1 MNKKLTEIRNMG
13 VSELTIKLTDLK
25 NELAREKA
33 TKSTN
38 TRPENPGKA
47 KGLRKQVAR
56 IFTIMKE
63 KDMAAKKN
71 AVKSVS
77 SKNKSAKTGEVKH

>member
-13 VSELTIKLTDLK
+13 NAELLLKLKELK
-25 NELAREKA
+25 NELAREKSM
-33 TKSTN
+33 KSTN

-56 IFTIMKE
+56 ILTITKE
-63 KDMAAKKN
+63 KSMKTEKKGKEMKSNTAKK
-71 AVKSVS
+71 
-77 SKNKSAKTGEVKH
+77 GEVKH

>member
-1 MNKKLTEIRNMG
+1 MNKKLNDIRGMG
-13 VSELTIKLTDLK
+13 TSELLLKLKDLK

-56 IFTIMKE
+56 IFTVMKE
-63 KDMAAKKN
+63 KEMNARQNKPAK
-71 AVKSVS
+71 VQT
-77 SKNKSAKTGEVKH
+77 SKKGEVKH

>member
-1 MNKKLTEIRNMG
+1 MNKKLTELRSMG
-13 VSELTIKLTDLK
+13 NAELLLKLKELK
-25 NELAREKA
+25 NALAREKA

-56 IFTIMKE
+56 ILTITKE
-63 KDMAAKKN
+63 KSMKAENKGKE
-71 AVKSVS
+71 VKR
-77 SKNKSAKTGEVKH
+77 KSTQKGEVKH

>member
-1 MNKKLTEIRNMG
+1 MNKKLSELRNMG
-13 VSELTIKLTDLK
+13 ESERMIKLKDLK

-56 IFTIMKE
+56 ILTINAENKKKVPVKKTKVE
-63 KDMAAKKN
+63 NKQAKK
-71 AVKSVS
+71 
-77 SKNKSAKTGEVKH
+77 GEVKQ

>member
-1 MNKKLTEIRNMG
+1 MNKKLNETRNMG
-13 VSELTIKLTDLK
+13 TSELLLKLKDLK

-63 KDMAAKKN
+63 KELVAN
-71 AVKSVS
+71 
-77 SKNKSAKTGEVKH
+77 KNKLATSKKSKKGEVKH

>member
-47 KGLRKQVAR
+47 KALRKQVAR

-63 KDMAAKKN
+63 KDMAAKKIP
-71 AVKSVS
+71 VKTDS
-77 SKNKSAKTGEVKH
+77 SKNKSAKKGEVKH

>member
-1 MNKKLTEIRNMG
+1 MNKKLTELRNMG
-13 VSELTIKLTDLK
+13 SSELLLKLKELK
-25 NELAREKA
+25 NDLAREKA

-56 IFTIMKE
+56 ILTIMKE
-63 KDMAAKKN
+63 KSSNVEKKVKT
-71 AVKSVS
+71 VKS
-77 SKNKSAKTGEVKH
+77 KTAQKGEVKH

>member
-1 MNKKLTEIRNMG
+1 MNKKLNDIRGMG
-13 VSELTIKLTDLK
+13 TSELLLKLKDLK

-56 IFTIMKE
+56 IFTVMKE
-63 KDMAAKKN
+63 KEMN
-71 AVKSVS
+71 A
-77 SKNKSAKTGEVKH
+77 SKNKLVKNKASKKGEVKH